1 MVGYG
6 IWPPFFRIVA
16 LEELRP
22 CSHRHVLVVTNDSR
36 DAKVIREFL
45 AGAGLE
51 SFGVEWVCLLSD
63 ALDRLKRLQVATV
76 ILALSLPD
84 SDGIETFDKVSI
96 AAPRVPILILS
107 GTEDEETAKE
117 AMRRGAQDYL
127 PKTNLNSYSL
137 PRAVQTVI
145 ALKMAAEAQLSDRD
159 RAEATLNS
167 IGDAVLSTDMQGKI
181 TYLNAVAERMTGWG
195 REDAYGRPLADVF
208 QVINEATREPVRDP
222 LKFAVQQDD
231 TVSLTKNTLLVRR
244 DGLESAIEDS
254 AAPIRDREGRVVGAV
269 IVFRDVGMSQNLA
282 RKMTLVSQHDVLTEV
297 PNRLLLNDRLR
308 QAIEMAE
315 RYRKKFAVLF
325 VDLDNLKPIN
335 DSLGHAIGDIVL
347 QATAKRLRQALRA
360 TDTVSRHG
368 GDEFVILLPETDS
381 ANHAFLVAD
390 KLLVAMAAPHTLGDR
405 ELVVTASIGISI
417 YPDHG
422 QDADGL
428 VHSADIAMYNAKKS
442 GGNSYRV
449 AE

>member
-6 IWPPFFRIVA
+6 IWPPLFRIVA

-36 DAKVIREFL
+36 DAKVIRESL
-45 AGAGLE
+45 AGAELE

-167 IGDAVLSTDMQGKI
+167 IGDAVLSTDLRGKI

-195 REDAYGRPLADVF
+195 REDAYGRPLAEVF
-208 QVINEATREPVRDP
+208 QVINEVTREPVRDP

-269 IVFRDVGMSQNLA
+269 IVFRDVGVSQNLA

-390 KLLVAMAAPHTLGDR
+390 KLLVAMAAPHTLGER